1 MHFFTNFA
9 FDKYIFP
16 EKMYFCF
23 GRIVS
28 VWVNLPHALQIKVI

>member
-16 EKMYFCF
+16 EKIYISMCY
-23 GRIVS
+23 GHDKRV
-28 VWVNLPHALQIKVI
+28 

>member
-23 GRIVS
+23 DRIVS
-28 VWVNLPHALQIKVI
+28 VWWIYPMRYQIKVI